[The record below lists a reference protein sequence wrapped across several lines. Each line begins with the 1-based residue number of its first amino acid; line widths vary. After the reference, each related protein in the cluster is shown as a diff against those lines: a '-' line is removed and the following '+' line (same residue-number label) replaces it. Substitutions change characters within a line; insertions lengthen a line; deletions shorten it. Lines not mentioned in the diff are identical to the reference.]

1 LVAKK
6 LNNMYIYKEIKAD
19 AVPKVHFVFV
29 VLFLLCLKEKDSTT
43 KNHKYIKVIY
53 YYVNLFDKKY
63 TLLFCMYVCIC
74 KCMHV
79 CGCVVLCFFKYFF
92 LAIRYSLLVS
102 CWTFRLLTF
111 DLRFAIHDYFLR
123 YGCFRRFLLSCHF
136 CGCDGESPQ
145 LAHLPTHI
153 TSHWP
158 LSRRLDVCLCFAWF
172 CLF

>member
-1 LVAKK
+1 LLVAKK

-92 LAIRYSLLVS
+92 LQLGIPYSFPVEPFVFSLS
-102 CWTFRLLTF
+102 IC
-111 DLRFAIHDYFLR
+111 DLRFTITFFATVAFAD
-123 YGCFRRFLLSCHF
+123 F
-136 CGCDGESPQ
+136 C
-145 LAHLPTHI
+145 
-153 TSHWP
+153 
-158 LSRRLDVCLCFAWF
+158 
-172 CLF
+172 